1 MDTAH
6 WKKKILP
13 LAGFS
18 KHRRPLVSWRPV
30 WSPASCGSGICTAL
44 SRSGRPTNG
53 WLSRYRQFKPRFPTA
68 LWPRQ
73 KSRRRKRRI
82 CPLVR
87 LPTGSRPGKPPPAPK
102 HPGILLDS
110 PASESIYN
118 RPSLTPNPFHGPCRW
133 HPLLHSIRRNRTAA
147 HPTWQS
153 CPCFGSRSDR
163 RNCFSIIW
171 FSIIMEDFS
180 TLESRPITVL

>member
-6 WKKKILP
+6 WKKKIVP

-30 WSPASCGSGICTAL
+30 WSPASCGPGSVPLFQGAGGQPTAGSAGTDSSNRDSPQLFGPGRRAGGESGGSVLWYVYPLAADL
-44 SRSGRPTNG
+44 VSHHQLPSPSGRP
-53 WLSRYRQFKPRFPTA
+53 
-68 LWPRQ
+68 
-73 KSRRRKRRI
+73 
-82 CPLVR
+82 
-87 LPTGSRPGKPPPAPK
+87 
-102 HPGILLDS
+102 LDS
-110 PASESIYN
+110 PASESLYN

-153 CPCFGSRSDR
+153 CPCFGIRSDR
-163 RNCFSIIW
+163 RNCFSII
-171 FSIIMEDFS
+171 
-180 TLESRPITVL
+180 